1 MDSGGTGYKREEKA
15 VSVQRPGLEMLMPN
29 ASPRQP
35 ASLLGAGAVVLLI
48 VALFVRRRKRSR
60 RAPGTEAISNAAE
73 QARATGGHA
82 LGKAASAARDLVS
95 EAADLVGDRHLDET
109 LDRLQSA
116 LDEARS
122 AAAAVARKTP
132 LARR

>member
-1 MDSGGTGYKREEKA
+1 
-15 VSVQRPGLEMLMPN
+15 MPS

-35 ASLLGAGAVVLLI
+35 ASLLGASAVVLLV

-60 RAPGTEAISNAAE
+60 RAAGTEAVTKAAE
-73 QARATGGHA
+73 QTRGAGGHA